1 MAAAYLYDGGRR
13 LCRFYGG
20 GCQECAAAAFV
31 AQREKRVP
39 PADASQSGI
48 AGKDEPDGGVTAYA
62 CHGDDVCVLLF
73 CLYLFIVAVVVYDA
87 DRASGALRRTTAADS
102 EFLG

>member
-1 MAAAYLYDGGRR
+1 MPVLRR
-13 LCRFYGG
+13 
-20 GCQECAAAAFV
+20 GCQECASAAFV

-73 CLYLFIVAVVVYDA
+73 CLYLFMLAGA
-87 DRASGALRRTTAADS
+87 DVHGYRTGRGFRIIRV
-102 EFLG
+102 EYR